1 MRRSG
6 LCKQRPYNLVRANPV
21 PNHPLV
27 ILSEAKNPCNRDTV
41 LASAGFFAS
50 LRMTKDSMID
60 WTHWHNEPFLVG
72 GLIFLGWLYAVLSGP
87 LRPRLAAADLA
98 EASAKAGAPAEV
110 PPYPTRRAIL
120 FYSSLVVFYLAVGS
134 PLDQVGERFLL
145 SAHMLQ
151 HQLMIYPAA
160 VLFLLGLPDWMVRI
174 VTGRPALRPFLRF
187 LTRPLVCG
195 VVFVVVISCWHMPF
209 LYDRALQNRL
219 LHIGEHFMFFGAA
232 LLYWW
237 PLLSPS
243 KEFPPASFAGQ
254 MLYLLAVEIG
264 MTPLFAY
271 ITFSHDILYATY
283 EYAPRITPMDPA
295 EDQLLA
301 GSMMKLIG
309 FSVAMCA
316 FGVCFY
322 RWHRATERAA
332 GKATV

>member
-1 MRRSG
+1 
-6 LCKQRPYNLVRANPV
+6 
-21 PNHPLV
+21 
-27 ILSEAKNPCNRDTV
+27 
-41 LASAGFFAS
+41 
-50 LRMTKDSMID
+50 MID

-87 LRPRLAAADLA
+87 LRGKLSAVSDQRSAPDSGLQAPGSSLP
-98 EASAKAGAPAEV
+98 ASV
-110 PPYPTRRAIL
+110 PYPTRQAIL

-134 PLDQVGERFLL
+134 PLDQAGERFLL

-160 VLFLLGLPDWMVRI
+160 VLFLLGLPEWMVRI
-174 VTGRPALRPFLRF
+174 VTARPALRPFLHF

-195 VVFVVVISCWHMPF
+195 MVFVVVISCWHMPF
-209 LYDRALQNRL
+209 LYETALQHRL

-243 KEFPPASFAGQ
+243 KEFPPTSFAWQ

-283 EYAPRITPMDPA
+283 EFAPRITPMDPA

-309 FSVAMCA
+309 FSVAMSA
-316 FGVCFY
+316 FALCFY
-322 RWHRATERAA
+322 RWHRNSEKRSAA
-332 GKATV
+332 KS